1 MAAPSVSLVYY
12 QHTIIQQIEQCLW
25 KLKILESAYDYGGYN
40 SHGLV
45 IVRDR
50 ILDWF
55 LRVINKQLWLVDSQ
69 PRICNQTCELVT
81 NHTVWLVSEVEDTG
95 LAS

>member
-1 MAAPSVSLVYY
+1 M
-12 QHTIIQQIEQCLW
+12 IIQQVEQCPGT

-55 LRVINKQLWLVDSQ
+55 LRVINKQLWLVDS
-69 PRICNQTCELVT
+69 
-81 NHTVWLVSEVEDTG
+81 
-95 LAS
+95 A

>member
-1 MAAPSVSLVYY
+1 MITSYYYKLLTSHSGTTVECRNSAPSISLVFY
-12 QHTIIQQIEQCLW
+12 QYTIIQQIEQCLW

-55 LRVINKQLWLVDSQ
+55 LSN
-69 PRICNQTCELVT
+69 
-81 NHTVWLVSEVEDTG
+81 
-95 LAS
+95 